1 MDGKGLSRDVIDW
14 FEVDPD
20 LTGSGL
26 SASIV
31 HQGRI
36 VPPNGYSVSYP
47 AFGLHKSGAGVIGF
61 TITNSRAT
69 VAGGYPSAALMEFD
83 ETAPTGGIIVSG
95 HGFTSDD
102 GFTGCGAPGPGTV
115 GRWGD
120 YGAAVVDAVTGYI
133 YTANE
138 MIPDPSLFAR
148 GHYANWGTFITQIY

>member
-1 MDGKGLSRDVIDW
+1 
-14 FEVDPD
+14 
-20 LTGSGL
+20 
-26 SASIV
+26 
-31 HQGRI
+31 
-36 VPPNGYSVSYP
+36 
-47 AFGLHKSGAGVIGF
+47 
-61 TITNSRAT
+61 
-69 VAGGYPSAALMEFD
+69 MEFD

-102 GFTGCGAPGPGTV
+102 GFTGCRAPGPGTV

-120 YGAAVVDAVTGYI
+120 YGAAVVDAATGYI